1 MCSRHDMNEI
11 MLNFAL
17 RKIQSFLC
25 IQLVLV
31 FCNCHVQPLTNL
43 QIVEG
48 IQYYVEAEQAL
59 TKIVRLLKAVS
70 IWLMRY

>member
-1 MCSRHDMNEI
+1 MNEI
-11 MLNFAL
+11 MLNLAL
-17 RKIQSFLC
+17 NKNQSFPC

-31 FCNCHVQPLTNL
+31 FCNCQVQPLTNL

-59 TKIVRLLKAVS
+59 TKS
-70 IWLMRY
+70 SDC